1 MKCLSCNYDNPDD
14 TRFCGNCGR
23 PLLGT
28 PAPETLFTQVYQ
40 PARELKRGMAF
51 AGRYEIIEELGKG
64 GMGRVY
70 RAYDSKIKE
79 NVALKLLN
87 PEISADSETVERF
100 RNEIKLARRISQR
113 HVCRMYDLGEEGLT
127 YFITMEYVPGENLKS
142 FIRRSGHL
150 NEAKAV
156 NLSKQVCEG
165 LAEAHRLGVIHRD
178 LKPQNIMIDRDGNA
192 RIMDF
197 GIARSLS
204 GIGLT
209 GTGAVIGTPEY
220 MSPEQA
226 EAKDVDARSDIYSL
240 GVILFEMVTGHV
252 PFEGETPF
260 SVAIKHKSE
269 PPQDPR
275 ELNSQVSA
283 AMSQIILKCLEKS
296 KERRFQA
303 AEELRDRLD
312 ALEKGFPTK
321 ERVIVKKKPT
331 TTREVTIKF
340 DARKVLRPVIAVGL
354 VAAAAL
360 VIWRAFPK
368 KGASPTGTSTS
379 HQTVRSVTIP
389 RDDRSYAIFPPK
401 DESGKSSVGFLGP
414 VLKEAAK
421 YMDQKD
427 FQSWQKVISAVRD
440 KLPAED
446 PLVKMWDDVRMK
458 FEEGQLQQKAGRIEE
473 SRKSYTRSQSEM
485 NKFLGLVN
493 DKDTAD
499 AAREEMG
506 LAKRSADDLAAAKGE
521 NLLHWIAA
529 EKLKDA
535 EDAYRKNDFSGART
549 LYTILRKVFTLSLQG
564 GNEGTCLARLQGLVK
579 DTRTQ
584 ADAVKP
590 LMKDSWLYERAREE
604 ESRAASMSSEG
615 RSAEAAEFYVLSA
628 FLYEKA
634 KDVTV
639 ESGRARE

>member
-1 MKCLSCNYDNPDD
+1 MKCLSCKYDNPDD

-23 PLLGT
+23 QLLGT
-28 PAPETLFTQVYQ
+28 PAPETFVTRAYQ
-40 PARELKRGMAF
+40 PLRELERGTTF

-70 RAYDSKIKE
+70 KAFDFKIKE

-87 PEISADSETVERF
+87 PEISADAETVERF

-165 LAEAHRLGVIHRD
+165 LVEAHRLGVIHRD

-204 GIGLT
+204 SKGLT

-240 GVILFEMVTGHV
+240 GVILFEMVTGQV
-252 PFEGETPF
+252 PFEGETPL
-260 SVAIKHKSE
+260 SVAIKHKNE

-283 AMSQIILKCLEKS
+283 TMSQIILKCLEKS
-296 KERRFQA
+296 RERRFQT

-312 ALEKGFPTK
+312 ALEKGSQTR

-340 DARKVLRPVIAVGL
+340 DAKKVLRPVLVISL

-360 VIWRAFPK
+360 VVWRIFPK
-368 KGASPTGTSTS
+368 KDAAPAGRPASRQSGQPF
-379 HQTVRSVTIP
+379 TIP
-389 RDDRSYAIFPPK
+389 GPPSFANIPSN
-401 DESGKSSVGFLGP
+401 EEAGHSSVGLLGP

-421 YMDQKD
+421 YMDPKD
-427 FQSWQKVISAVRD
+427 FQSWQKVMSAVKD
-440 KLPAED
+440 KLPADE
-446 PLVKMWDDVRMK
+446 PLVKMWDDVRKK
-458 FEEGQLQQKAGRIEE
+458 FEEGQLQQKTGRIEE

-493 DKDTAD
+493 DKDSAD
-499 AAREEMG
+499 ASREEMG
-506 LAKRSADDLAAAKGE
+506 PVKKSADDVAAAKGE
-521 NLLHWIAA
+521 NLLHWIAM

-535 EDAYRKNDFSGART
+535 EDAYRKNDFSGAKT
-549 LYTILRKVFTLSLQG
+549 LYSILRKVFMLSLQG
-564 GNEGTCLARLQGLVK
+564 GNEEICLARLQGLLK
-579 DTRTQ
+579 DTR
-584 ADAVKP
+584 ARAEAVKP

-604 ESRAASMSSEG
+604 ESRAASMASEG
-615 RSAEAAEFYVLSA
+615 RAAESAEFYVLSA

-634 KDVTV
+634 KDVTM
-639 ESGRARE
+639 ESGGAPE

>member
-1 MKCLSCNYDNPDD
+1 MKCLSCKYDNPDD

-40 PARELKRGMAF
+40 PTRELKRGTAF

-70 RAYDSKIKE
+70 KAYDSKIKE
-79 NVALKLLN
+79 YVALKLLN

-197 GIARSLS
+197 GIARSLI
-204 GIGLT
+204 GKGLT

-275 ELNSQVSA
+275 ELNSQVST

-312 ALEKGFPTK
+312 ALEKGFPTR

-340 DARKVLRPVIAVGL
+340 DARKVLRPVLAVGL
-354 VAAAAL
+354 VAAAVL
-360 VIWRAFPK
+360 VIWRVYPK
-368 KGASPTGTSTS
+368 KGASPTGSPTL
-379 HQTVRSVTIP
+379 HQPARPVTIP
-389 RDDRSYAIFPPK
+389 SDDRSYAIFPPK

-440 KLPAED
+440 KIPAED

-493 DKDTAD
+493 DKGTAD

-506 LAKRSADDLAAAKGE
+506 SVKKSADDIATAKGE

-564 GNEGTCLARLQGLVK
+564 GNEGICLARLQGLVK
-579 DTRTQ
+579 DTRTR

-604 ESRAASMSSEG
+604 ESRAASLASEG

-639 ESGRARE
+639 ESGGARE

>member
-368 KGASPTGTSTS
+368 KGASPTGTPTS

-446 PLVKMWDDVRMK
+446 PLVKMWDDVRLK

-506 LAKRSADDLAAAKGE
+506 LAKKSADDLAAAKGE

-639 ESGRARE
+639 ESGGAPE

>member
-1 MKCLSCNYDNPDD
+1 MKCLSCKYDNPDD

-28 PAPETLFTQVYQ
+28 PAPETFVTRVYQ
-40 PARELKRGMAF
+40 PSKELERNTTF

-64 GMGRVY
+64 GMGKVY
-70 RAYDSKIKE
+70 KAYDSKIKE

-87 PEISADSETVERF
+87 PEISADAETVERF

-165 LAEAHRLGVIHRD
+165 LVEAHRLGVIHRD

-204 GIGLT
+204 AKGLT

-240 GVILFEMVTGHV
+240 GIILFEMVTGQV
-252 PFEGETPF
+252 PFEGETPL

-296 KERRFQA
+296 REGRFQT

-312 ALEKGFPTK
+312 ALEKGFPTRQ
-321 ERVIVKKKPT
+321 RVIVKKRPT

-340 DARKVLRPVIAVGL
+340 DARKVLRPVLAVGL

-368 KGASPTGTSTS
+368 KDAAPTGRPAS
-379 HQTVRSVTIP
+379 HQLGQPVTVPS
-389 RDDRSYAIFPPK
+389 DGRSYATFPPK
-401 DESGKSSVGFLGP
+401 DEADKSSVRFLGP
-414 VLKEAAK
+414 FLKEAAK
-421 YMDQKD
+421 YMDPKD
-427 FQSWQKVISAVRD
+427 FQSWQKVMSAVKD
-440 KLPAED
+440 KLPAEE
-446 PLVKMWDDVRMK
+446 PLAKMWDDVQKK
-458 FEEGQLQQKAGRIEE
+458 FVEGQLQQKAGRIEE

-506 LAKRSADDLAAAKGE
+506 SIKKSADDLAAAKGE
-521 NLLHWIAA
+521 NLLHWIAT

-549 LYTILRKVFTLSLQG
+549 LYTILRKVFNLSLQG
-564 GNEGTCLARLQGLVK
+564 GNEETCLARLQGLVK
-579 DTRTQ
+579 DTRKQ

-590 LMKDSWLYERAREE
+590 LMKDSWLYERASEE

-615 RSAEAAEFYVLSA
+615 WSAESAEFYVLSA

-639 ESGRARE
+639 ESGGVRE

>member
-1 MKCLSCNYDNPDD
+1 MKCPSCKYDNPDD

-28 PAPETLFTQVYQ
+28 PAPETLFAHLYQ
-40 PARELKRGMAF
+40 PSRELKRSTTF

-70 RAYDSKIKE
+70 KAYDSKIKE

-87 PEISADSETVERF
+87 PEISADAETVERF

-165 LAEAHRLGVIHRD
+165 LVEAHRLGVIHRD

-204 GIGLT
+204 GKGLT

-240 GVILFEMVTGHV
+240 GVILFEMVTGQV
-252 PFEGETPF
+252 PFEGETPL

-275 ELNSQVSA
+275 DLNNQVSA

-296 KERRFQA
+296 REGRFQA

-321 ERVIVKKKPT
+321 ERMIVKKKPT

-340 DARKVLRPVIAVGL
+340 DARKVLRPVLAVGL
-354 VAAAAL
+354 VAAASL

-368 KGASPTGTSTS
+368 KDATPTGRPAS
-379 HQTVRSVTIP
+379 HQRGQPVTISN
-389 RDDRSYAIFPPK
+389 DGRSHAIFPPK
-401 DESGKSSVGFLGP
+401 EETGNLSVRFLGP

-421 YMDQKD
+421 YMDPKD
-427 FQSWQKVISAVRD
+427 FQRWQKVMSSVRE
-440 KLPAED
+440 KLPDED
-446 PLVKMWDDVRMK
+446 PLVKMWDDVRKK
-458 FEEGQLQQKAGRIEE
+458 FEEGQLQQKAGQIEK

-485 NKFLGLVN
+485 NRFLSLVN

-506 LAKRSADDLAAAKGE
+506 SVIKSADDLAAAKGE
-521 NLLHWIAA
+521 NLLHWIAV

-535 EDAYRKNDFSGART
+535 EDAYLKNDFSGART

-564 GNEGTCLARLQGLVK
+564 GSEETCLARLQGLVK

-604 ESRAASMSSEG
+604 EARASSMSSEG
-615 RSAEAAEFYVLSA
+615 RSAEAAEFYVLSM

-639 ESGRARE
+639 ESGGVRE

>member
-321 ERVIVKKKPT
+321 ERVIVKKKTT

-360 VIWRAFPK
+360 VIWRAFPR
-368 KGASPTGTSTS
+368 KGASPTGTPTS

-446 PLVKMWDDVRMK
+446 PLVKMWDDVRLK

-506 LAKRSADDLAAAKGE
+506 LVKKSADDLAAAKGE

-639 ESGRARE
+639 ESGGAPE

>member
-1 MKCLSCNYDNPDD
+1 MKCPSCNYDNPDD

-23 PLLGT
+23 SLLGT
-28 PAPETLFTQVYQ
+28 PAPETLFTKVYQ
-40 PARELKRGMAF
+40 PAQEISRGTAF
-51 AGRYEIIEELGKG
+51 TGRYEIIEELGKG

-70 RAYDSKIKE
+70 KAYDSKIKE
-79 NVALKLLN
+79 YVALKLLN
-87 PEISADSETVERF
+87 PEISADLETVERF

-113 HVCRMYDLGEEGLT
+113 HVCRMYDLGEEGRT

-156 NLSKQVCEG
+156 DLSKQICEG

-197 GIARSLS
+197 GIARSLIS
-204 GIGLT
+204 KGLT

-240 GVILFEMVTGHV
+240 GVILYEMVTGHV

-260 SVAIKHKSE
+260 SIAIKHKSE

-296 KERRFQA
+296 KEGRFQTA
-303 AEELRDRLD
+303 DELRDRLE
-312 ALEKGFPTK
+312 AVEKGFPTK
-321 ERVIVKKKPT
+321 ERVIFKKKPT

-340 DARKVLRPVIAVGL
+340 DTRKLLRPVIAVVL

-360 VIWRAFPK
+360 IIWRV
-368 KGASPTGTSTS
+368 SPTRSPRS
-379 HQTVRSVTIP
+379 HQQARSVVIP
-389 RDDRSYAIFPPK
+389 SEDRRFAVTPPK
-401 DESGKSSVGFLGP
+401 DESGKLSAKLLGP
-414 VLKEAAK
+414 VLKEATK

-427 FQSWQKVISAVRD
+427 VQTWQKVLSSVKD
-440 KLPAED
+440 KLPAND
-446 PLVKMWDDVRMK
+446 PLIKMWDDVQKK
-458 FEEGQLQQKAGRIEE
+458 FEEGQLQQKAGQIEE

-499 AAREEMG
+499 TAREEMDSI
-506 LAKRSADDLAAAKGE
+506 KKSADAFASAKGE
-521 NLLHWIAA
+521 NLLHWIAV

-564 GNEGTCLARLQGLVK
+564 GTEETCLARLQGLVK
-579 DTRTQ
+579 DTRIQ

-604 ESRAASMSSEG
+604 ESQAISLASEG
-615 RSAEAAEFYVLSA
+615 RSAEAAEFCVLSA

-639 ESGRARE
+639 ESGGARE

>member
-40 PARELKRGMAF
+40 PTRELKRGMAF

-204 GIGLT
+204 GMGLT

-368 KGASPTGTSTS
+368 KGASPTGTPTS

-506 LAKRSADDLAAAKGE
+506 LVKKNADDFAAAKGE

-639 ESGRARE
+639 ESGGARE

>member
-1 MKCLSCNYDNPDD
+1 MS
-14 TRFCGNCGR
+14 
-23 PLLGT
+23 
-28 PAPETLFTQVYQ
+28 
-40 PARELKRGMAF
+40 
-51 AGRYEIIEELGKG
+51 AGC
-64 GMGRVY
+64 
-70 RAYDSKIKE
+70 
-79 NVALKLLN
+79 
-87 PEISADSETVERF
+87 TTW
-100 RNEIKLARRISQR
+100 ARRD
-113 HVCRMYDLGEEGLT
+113 VT

-156 NLSKQVCEG
+156 DLSKQICEG

-197 GIARSLS
+197 GIARSLMS
-204 GIGLT
+204 KGLT

-296 KERRFQA
+296 KESRFQTA
-303 AEELRDRLD
+303 DELRDRLE
-312 ALEKGFPTK
+312 AVEKGFPTK

-340 DARKVLRPVIAVGL
+340 DTRKLLRPVIAVVL

-360 VIWRAFPK
+360 DHMAGISNPRSETRINRPGQSSFP
-368 KGASPTGTSTS
+368 ARI
-379 HQTVRSVTIP
+379 VRFAVT
-389 RDDRSYAIFPPK
+389 PPK
-401 DESGKSSVGFLGP
+401 DESGKSSVRFLGP

-427 FQSWQKVISAVRD
+427 FQSWQKVVSAVKD
-440 KLPAED
+440 KLPADD
-446 PLVKMWDDVRMK
+446 PLVKMWDDVQKK
-458 FEEGQLQQKAGRIEE
+458 FEEGQLQQKAGQIEE

-493 DKDTAD
+493 DKETAD
-499 AAREEMG
+499 TAREEMDSV
-506 LAKRSADDLAAAKGE
+506 KKSADDLAAAKGE

-564 GNEGTCLARLQGLVK
+564 GNEETCLARLQGLVK
-579 DTRTQ
+579 DTRIQ

-604 ESRAASMSSEG
+604 ESQAASMASEG

-639 ESGRARE
+639 ESGGARE

>member
-197 GIARSLS
+197 GIARSLV
-204 GIGLT
+204 GKGLT

-275 ELNSQVSA
+275 ELNSQVST

>member
-1 MKCLSCNYDNPDD
+1 MKCLSCKYDNPDD

-28 PAPETLFTQVYQ
+28 PAPETLFAPVYQ
-40 PARELKRGMAF
+40 PSRELERGTTF
-51 AGRYEIIEELGKG
+51 VGRYEIIEELGKG

-70 RAYDSKIKE
+70 KAYDSKIKE

-87 PEISADSETVERF
+87 PEISADAETVERF

-165 LAEAHRLGVIHRD
+165 LVEAHRLGVIHRD

-204 GIGLT
+204 AKGLT

-226 EAKDVDARSDIYSL
+226 EAKNVDARSDIYSL
-240 GVILFEMVTGHV
+240 GIILFEMVTGQV
-252 PFEGETPF
+252 PFEGETPL

-296 KERRFQA
+296 REGRFQT
-303 AEELRDRLD
+303 AEELRDRLY
-312 ALEKGFPTK
+312 ALEKGFPTR

-331 TTREVTIKF
+331 TTREITIKF
-340 DARKVLRPVIAVGL
+340 DARKVLRPVLAVGL
-354 VAAAAL
+354 IAAAAL
-360 VIWRAFPK
+360 VMWRAFPK
-368 KGASPTGTSTS
+368 KDAAPTGSLAS
-379 HQTVRSVTIP
+379 QQPGQPFTIP
-389 RDDRSYAIFPPK
+389 SDGRSFASFPHK
-401 DESGKSSVGFLGP
+401 EEAGKPSVGFLGP

-421 YMDQKD
+421 YMDPKD
-427 FQSWQKVISAVRD
+427 FQSWQKVMSAVKD
-440 KLPAED
+440 KLPADE
-446 PLVKMWDDVRMK
+446 PLVKVWDDVRKK
-458 FEEGQLQQKAGRIEE
+458 FEEGQLQQKTGRIEE

-506 LAKRSADDLAAAKGE
+506 PVKKSADDVAAAKGE
-521 NLLHWIAA
+521 NLLHWIAT

-535 EDAYRKNDFSGART
+535 EDAYRKNDFSGAKT
-549 LYTILRKVFTLSLQG
+549 LFSILRKVFTLSLQG
-564 GNEGTCLARLQGLVK
+564 GNEETCLARLQELLK
-579 DTRTQ
+579 DTRAR

-604 ESRAASMSSEG
+604 ESRAASMASEG
-615 RSAEAAEFYVLSA
+615 RVADSAEFYILSA

-639 ESGRARE
+639 ESGGVRE